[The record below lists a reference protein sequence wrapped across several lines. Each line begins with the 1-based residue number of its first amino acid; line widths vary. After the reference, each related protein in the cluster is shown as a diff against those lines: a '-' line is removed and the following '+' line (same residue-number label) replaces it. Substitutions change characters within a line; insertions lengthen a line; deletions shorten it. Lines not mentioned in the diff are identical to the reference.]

1 MVGIHHQQ
9 QKNNQNPKATTK
21 YSLCVKLP
29 TSDLAGK
36 TEKKKFGK

>member
-9 QKNNQNPKATTK
+9 QQKKKQNPKATTK
-21 YSLCVKLP
+21 YSLCVKLL

-36 TEKKKFGK
+36 KKKKIW